1 VTEWRQD
8 GFLVTDDPARVDVD
22 VVHSYLS
29 TESYWATHRTREET
43 AAALAASWCFSL
55 IDESTGAVVG
65 FARLVTDR
73 VTYGWV
79 ADVFVITAMQ
89 GRGLGIFLMACV
101 ADAARGI
108 NRLQLG
114 TRDAHGLYAK
124 YGFTPHSYPERAME
138 RLLRP
143 LSPPA

>member
-1 VTEWRQD
+1 MSEWRRD

-22 VVHSYLS
+22 VVHTYLS
-29 TESYWATHRTREET
+29 TESYWATHRTRDET
-43 AAALAASWCFSL
+43 EAALAGSWCFTL
-55 IDESTGAVVG
+55 IDESTGVVVG

-79 ADVFVITAMQ
+79 ADVFVVRECQ
-89 GRGLGIFLMACV
+89 GRGLGVFLMASV
-101 ADAARGI
+101 ADAAQGI

-114 TRDAHGLYAK
+114 TRDAHSLYAK
-124 YGFTPHSYPERAME
+124 FGFTRHSYPERAME

-143 LSPPA
+143 LAPPV